1 MIQNRIIAIFRN
13 FILLSCLAPFAGQAQ
28 APDMTIFQ
36 SNMRSKAA
44 NRFYEEEFQRI
55 GAYKVK
61 GNSYLLKGKNVVDL
75 YTTLGYGTN
84 MPLVFDTYT
93 QQASILLENKI
104 DIVALSQEELDSFII
119 KVDNDGK
126 FTEPAFFINASKID
140 ASKKLYLQRLTNGSK
155 YNLYKSF
162 IAEMRPAA
170 MDIAQTN
177 VKEFEIVSEYYYLD
191 MASKES
197 FIKIKPNTKNLKETF
212 KEQKAALDILNIKTS
227 QNLELKLIAFFNKIN
242 G

>member
-1 MIQNRIIAIFRN
+1 MNQIRIKYILINFMI
-13 FILLSCLAPFAGQAQ
+13 LCCLIPFAAKSQMT
-28 APDMTIFQ
+28 DMTIFQ

-44 NRFYEEEFQRI
+44 NQFYQEEFQRI
-55 GAYKVK
+55 GANKVK

-75 YTTLGYGTN
+75 YTTLGYGAN

-93 QQASILLENKI
+93 QQASLLLENKK
-104 DIVALSQEELDSFII
+104 DIVALNQEELDSFYI

-140 ASKKLYLQRLTNGSK
+140 ASKKLYLQRLTNGLK

-170 MDIAQTN
+170 MDLAQTN

-191 MASKES
+191 MVSKES
-197 FIKIKPNTKNLKETF
+197 FIKIKPKAKNLKEIF
-212 KEQKAALDILNIKTS
+212 KEQKAALDILNTMS
-227 QNLELKLIAFFNKIN
+227 SESLELKLIAFFDKIN
-242 G
+242 T

>member
-1 MIQNRIIAIFRN
+1 MNLMRIK
-13 FILLSCLAPFAGQAQ
+13 FILGNIILFSCLVPFSAKSQ

-93 QQASILLENKI
+93 QQASILLENQK
-104 DIVALSQEELDSFII
+104 DMVSLSHEELDSFII

-126 FTEPAFFINASKID
+126 FTEPAFFINAGKID

-191 MASKES
+191 MTSKES
-197 FIKIKPNTKNLKETF
+197 FIKIKPNTKNLKEFF
-212 KEQKAALDILNIKTS
+212 KDQKAALDILNAKTS
-227 QNLELKLIAFFNKIN
+227 DKLELKLVAFFNKIN
-242 G
+242 S